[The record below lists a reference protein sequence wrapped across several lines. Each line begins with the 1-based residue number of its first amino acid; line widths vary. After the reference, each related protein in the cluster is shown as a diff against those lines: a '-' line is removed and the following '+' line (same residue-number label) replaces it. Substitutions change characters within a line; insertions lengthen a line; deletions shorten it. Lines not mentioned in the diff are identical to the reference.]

1 MDAIDISRQRKLV
14 IPWLMLPPEGTVYK
28 FYRLAE
34 GDVIQFEQR
43 QQQEPARDVYY
54 LGSLFQGWLVYIQ
67 QKDCQVFLFN
77 PISGRKIK
85 LPSVETLPEVK
96 GVIRN
101 TQTGLIET
109 FLNYQSHPRT
119 PQQLSKYIIR
129 KMVLSS
135 SLMNDDCVAMVTYGH
150 SDLLAFCRRPG
161 REDSTN
167 CWIPLDG
174 PLRQYTQIVYHSQKK
189 LFFALTHFRDLEAW
203 DLNTDPINRFHI
215 HNEHFGTS
223 SSNEWPIVCNE
234 WPISFV
240 DDDELERKSS
250 YCWDSDYLV
259 YDHQTHELFI
269 VTRYIAPAI
278 DQDGT
283 LILPEDNLDDQFP
296 YQTLTFDVF
305 KLDFINHD
313 HVELQYNSSLGNRT
327 FFIGSNTGFAL
338 STTQFPELKPNS
350 IYFTDDLTWAYR
362 HREKLKCGG
371 HDLGIYDYK
380 EGSFSSCYYPIDLDK
395 IQRILPAPIWFTP
408 DPDVDVDAECLA

>member
-1 MDAIDISRQRKLV
+1 MDAIDISRQRKSV

-43 QQQEPARDVYY
+43 QQQEPDGDVYY

-67 QKDCQVFLFN
+67 KKDCQVFLFN

-109 FLNYQSHPRT
+109 FLNYQSQPCT
-119 PQQLSKYIIR
+119 LNT
-129 KMVLSS
+129 SS
-135 SLMNDDCVAMVTYGH
+135 
-150 SDLLAFCRRPG
+150 
-161 REDSTN
+161 EK
-167 CWIPLDG
+167 W
-174 PLRQYTQIVYHSQKK
+174 
-189 LFFALTHFRDLEAW
+189 DLEAW

-215 HNEHFGTS
+215 HSENLGA
-223 SSNEWPIVCNE
+223 SNEWPIT
-234 WPISFV
+234 FM

-250 YCWDSDYLV
+250 YYWDSDYLV
-259 YDHQTHELFI
+259 YDHQSHELFI

-278 DQDGT
+278 DEDGT
-283 LILPEDNLDDQFP
+283 FILPENNLDDQFP

-313 HVELQYNSSLGNRT
+313 HVELQNNSSLGNRA
-327 FFIGSNTGFAL
+327 FFIGSNTSFAL
-338 STTQFPELKPNS
+338 STTEFPELKPNS
-350 IYFTDDLTWAYR
+350 VYFTDNLTWAYR
-362 HREKLKCGG
+362 HREKLKCGGHDLG

-408 DPDVDVDAECLA
+408 DPDVDVDVECLA

>member
-34 GDVIQFEQR
+34 VDVIQFEQR
-43 QQQEPARDVYY
+43 QQQEPDGDVYY

-85 LPSVETLPEVK
+85 LPSVETLPEVN

-109 FLNYQSHPRT
+109 FLNYQSQPRT

-129 KMVLSS
+129 KIVLSS

-150 SDLLAFCRRPG
+150 SDLLAFCR
-161 REDSTN
+161 
-167 CWIPLDG
+167 
-174 PLRQYTQIVYHSQKK
+174 
-189 LFFALTHFRDLEAW
+189 RDLEAW

-259 YDHQTHELFI
+259 YDHQSHELFI

-313 HVELQYNSSLGNRT
+313 HVELQYNSSLGNRA

-362 HREKLKCGG
+362 HRENLKCGG

>member
-1 MDAIDISRQRKLV
+1 
-14 IPWLMLPPEGTVYK
+14 
-28 FYRLAE
+28 
-34 GDVIQFEQR
+34 
-43 QQQEPARDVYY
+43 
-54 LGSLFQGWLVYIQ
+54 
-67 QKDCQVFLFN
+67 
-77 PISGRKIK
+77 
-85 LPSVETLPEVK
+85 
-96 GVIRN
+96 
-101 TQTGLIET
+101 
-109 FLNYQSHPRT
+109 
-119 PQQLSKYIIR
+119 
-129 KMVLSS
+129 
-135 SLMNDDCVAMVTYGH
+135 MNDDCVAMVTYSH
-150 SDLLAFCRRPG
+150 SDLLGFCRRPG

-174 PLRQYTQIVYHSQKK
+174 PLRQYTQIVYHSKKK

-223 SSNEWPIVCNE
+223 SNE

-250 YCWDSDYLV
+250 YYWDSNYL
-259 YDHQTHELFI
+259 
-269 VTRYIAPAI
+269 
-278 DQDGT
+278 
-283 LILPEDNLDDQFP
+283 
-296 YQTLTFDVF
+296 
-305 KLDFINHD
+305 LDFINHD
-313 HVELQYNSSLGNRT
+313 HVELQYNSSLGNRA

-395 IQRILPAPIWFTP
+395 IQRILPAPIWFIP
-408 DPDVDVDAECLA
+408 DPDVDAECLA